1 MDEQIGRVI
10 TALDQK
16 GMLDNTL
23 IIFQS
28 DNGGTRNPLFAGAI
42 TDMSKVVLPA
52 DNGPYRDGKGTL
64 YEGGT
69 RVVALASWPGHIKE
83 GSTVK
88 EMIHTVDLYPTLINL
103 AGGHLGKNKSLD
115 GLDVWG
121 TISEGKPSPRTE
133 IVYNIEPFRAAVRQ
147 GDWKLIWRTLL
158 PQSVELYN
166 IAEDPS
172 ETKNLAAENPEKV
185 SQLQKRANEL
195 AEQAEKPILL
205 QIEVQNIIKRMHLSQ
220 ALPGDLESLDAE
232 Q

>member
-1 MDEQIGRVI
+1 MGW
-10 TALDQK
+10 
-16 GMLDNTL
+16 
-23 IIFQS
+23 
-28 DNGGTRNPLFAGAI
+28 
-42 TDMSKVVLPA
+42 MSGV
-52 DNGPYRDGKGTL
+52 
-64 YEGGT
+64 
-69 RVVALASWPGHIKE
+69 
-83 GSTVK
+83 
-88 EMIHTVDLYPTLINL
+88 
-103 AGGHLGKNKSLD
+103 
-115 GLDVWG
+115 

-133 IVYNIEPFRAAVRQ
+133 VVYNIEPFRAAVRQ

-205 QIEVQNIIKRMHLSQ
+205 QIEVQNIIKRMHLSP
-220 ALPGDLESLDAE
+220 ALPSDVESLDAE